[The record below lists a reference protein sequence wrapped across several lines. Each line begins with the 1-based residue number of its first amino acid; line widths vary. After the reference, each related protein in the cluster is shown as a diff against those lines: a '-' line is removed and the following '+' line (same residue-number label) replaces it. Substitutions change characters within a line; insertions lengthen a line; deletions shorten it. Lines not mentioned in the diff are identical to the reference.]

1 MEQRPEQTVQRNRL
15 HFPLPAVVIATLAL
29 TIGAAAAQ
37 VPAPYG
43 LFVHSDGEVK
53 SQYST
58 DLKSTIVELALA
70 PPGQSNAPSSATM
83 VLRAAFA
90 GRQAIAPPAGIT
102 ILILPTI
109 TSNPNVIRDN
119 TLGFTIERPGST
131 PLELSYFGQS
141 WGDYGF
147 VPPGGEVTR
156 VAFSMSVAE
165 LRALLLAER
174 VSGRVMNSNFVFTNQ
189 HLAALRLFAM
199 TIGVTIPG

>member
-1 MEQRPEQTVQRNRL
+1 MT
-15 HFPLPAVVIATLAL
+15 LPAVVIAVLAVTL
-29 TIGAAAAQ
+29 GAAAQ

-53 SQYST
+53 SRYSA
-58 DLKSTIVELALA
+58 DLKSTIVELALT
-70 PPGQSNAPSSATM
+70 PPGQSNAPTSVTM

-90 GRQAIAPPAGIT
+90 GRQATAPPAEIT

-109 TSNPNVIRDN
+109 TSDPNVRRDN
-119 TLGFTIERPGST
+119 TLGFTIERPEST
-131 PLELSYFGQS
+131 PVHLSYFGQS

-147 VPPGGEVTR
+147 VPPGGELTR

-165 LRALLLAER
+165 LRALLMAER
-174 VSGRVMNSNFVFTNQ
+174 VVGRVMNSSFVFTNK
-189 HLAALRLFAM
+189 HLAALRVFAT